1 MEGTIFIRGNQ
12 ITELEEE
19 ILTKF
24 KEEKSISANT
34 KAIQSIITEYDK
46 LKKENISMRSNNLK
60 LNEKNIEL
68 EEQIEEYK
76 EFFTTFN
83 KFLKP
88 KKHE

>member
-46 LKKENISMRSNNLK
+46 LKKENISMRANNLK
-60 LNEKNIEL
+60 LNEVNIEL
-68 EEQIEEYK
+68 EEQMEEYK

>member
-12 ITELEEE
+12 ISELEEE

-46 LKKENISMRSNNLK
+46 LKKENISMRANNLK
-60 LNEKNIEL
+60 LNEINIEL

-88 KKHE
+88 K

>member
-1 MEGTIFIRGNQ
+1 
-12 ITELEEE
+12 
-19 ILTKF
+19 
-24 KEEKSISANT
+24 
-34 KAIQSIITEYDK
+34 
-46 LKKENISMRSNNLK
+46 MRANNLK

-88 KKHE
+88 KKT

>member
-34 KAIQSIITEYDK
+34 KAVQSIITEYDK
-46 LKKENISMRSNNLK
+46 LNKENVRMRANNLK
-60 LNEKNIEL
+60 LDEKNREL
-68 EEQIEEYK
+68 EEQLKEYK
-76 EFFTTFN
+76 DFFSTFN

>member
-12 ITELEEE
+12 IT
-19 ILTKF
+19 
-24 KEEKSISANT
+24 
-34 KAIQSIITEYDK
+34 
-46 LKKENISMRSNNLK
+46 
-60 LNEKNIEL
+60 EL

>member
-34 KAIQSIITEYDK
+34 KAIQSIITKYDK

-68 EEQIEEYK
+68 EEQIEE
-76 EFFTTFN
+76 
-83 KFLKP
+83 
-88 KKHE
+88 